1 MIPLQNKETYSLPDD
16 PSSPGTDRIE
26 RDLDRPTGLPF
37 ANETNQAQLLARFV
51 GESESV
57 LWMKKFIEKIAP
69 LEVNVLITGPSGAG
83 KTLVA
88 EIIHSLSARSGKPF
102 VKIDC
107 SSIPEATFELAVFGS
122 EKDLSIGMDQ
132 DRLGKIGE
140 AGGGTVLFTQIGDM
154 PLKVQR
160 RFLRFSETKEIEKL
174 GTKSTIKADLRILA
188 TTNRSMQDLIHKGAF
203 REDLYYRL
211 NVMFIHVPPLR
222 DRIEDLP
229 DLARHFIGRMN
240 PRSETPI
247 SGISNEALSLL
258 SSHDWPGNVRELRNV
273 LERAGI
279 LCAGGM
285 ISAEDVR
292 MALRETLA
300 DPLPPAM
307 APGQTKTAKRE
318 TVSLRETLNKIE
330 KDLILDALRKTGGVQ
345 VEAAGMLGLTPKNL
359 WKKIQKHSIK
369 LDRSPASGTQ
379 KDS

>member
-1 MIPLQNKETYSLPDD
+1 M
-16 PSSPGTDRIE
+16 
-26 RDLDRPTGLPF
+26 TGLPSAKEKNKAEF
-37 ANETNQAQLLARFV
+37 LARFI
-51 GESESV
+51 GGSEPV

-69 LEVNVLITGPSGAG
+69 LDVNVLITGPSGAG

-88 EIIHSLSARSGKPF
+88 QIIHSLSARSDKPF
-102 VKIDC
+102 VKVDC
-107 SSIPEATFELAVFGS
+107 SSIPEEAFELAVFGS
-122 EKDLSIGMDQ
+122 EKDLSNDMDQ
-132 DRLGKIGE
+132 EALGKIGE
-140 AGGGTVLFTQIGDM
+140 ARGGTVLFSQIGDM

-160 RFLRFSETKEIEKL
+160 RFLRFSETKEIEKP
-174 GTKSTIKADLRILA
+174 GTKSTVRADIRILA

-240 PRSETPI
+240 PTSETQI
-247 SGISNEALSLL
+247 SGISSEALSLL

-273 LERAGI
+273 LERAEI
-279 LCAGGM
+279 LCDGTM
-285 ISAEDVR
+285 ISEQDVR
-292 MALRETLA
+292 MALREGPA
-300 DPLPPAM
+300 EPLRAAT
-307 APGQTKTAKRE
+307 APGQTKNMKSE

-345 VEAAGMLGLTPKNL
+345 VEAAGMLGLKPKNL

-369 LDRSPASGTQ
+369 LDVPNTSGAQ